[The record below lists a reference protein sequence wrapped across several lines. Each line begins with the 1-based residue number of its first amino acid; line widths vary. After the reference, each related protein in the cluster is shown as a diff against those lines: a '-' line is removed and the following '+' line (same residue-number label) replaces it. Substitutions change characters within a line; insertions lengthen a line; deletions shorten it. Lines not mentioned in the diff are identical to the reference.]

1 MSYSRPQIHRRDGNQ
16 SPLVDLFIKLGGLWI
31 PYANKP
37 FDGWAY
43 HAHFG
48 YMPVELKNPNG
59 RRRAGAHDEYTPRQ
73 RKVIALLNLRQAPW
87 LTWRSEGDVY
97 KCCGAR
103 RTA

>member
-1 MSYSRPQIHRRDGNQ
+1 VSYRLPQRHRSDGNQ
-16 SPLVDLFIKLGGLWI
+16 SPLVKLFIQLGGLWI

-48 YMPVELKNPNG
+48 YLPVELKNPNG
-59 RRRAGAHDEYTPRQ
+59 RRKPGAHDEYTPRQ
-73 RKVIALLNLRQAPW
+73 KKVMQLLQLKQAPW
-87 LTWRSEGDVY
+87 LVWRTEEDVFR
-97 KCCGAR
+97 CCGAR